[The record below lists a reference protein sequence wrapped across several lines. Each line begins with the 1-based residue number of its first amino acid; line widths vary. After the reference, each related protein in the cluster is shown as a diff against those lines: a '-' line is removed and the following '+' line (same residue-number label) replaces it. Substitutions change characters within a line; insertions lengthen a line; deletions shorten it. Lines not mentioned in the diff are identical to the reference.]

1 MRSKLSLGLAA
12 AMVLSLA
19 VIVVPLVLSPAV
31 AGTGTGYL
39 HTEGRLIKDANG
51 QTVRITGI
59 NWFGMETDNK
69 TFHGL
74 WANAPATWRGQ
85 IDRMASLGFNTIRV
99 PYAGDA
105 LRSNAV
111 ATSINSFTN
120 PDLVGLHPLQIL
132 DRVVEHAGSRGM
144 RIILD
149 RHRPTAAG
157 QTALWYT
164 PSVSEASMIADWQ
177 MLAQRYAG
185 NPTVIGA
192 DLFNEPHAEGTDPNG
207 TGACWGCG
215 DPNRDWRLAAQRI
228 GNAILSVQPNWLI
241 FVEGVSCLS
250 GGVANEWDN
259 IPDPWQN
266 CDWWGGNLSG
276 AVTQP
281 VVLSVANRL
290 VYAPHDYGISVFDRQ
305 SWFRDPNFPNNLPSV
320 WNHFW
325 GQLNAP
331 IMLGEFGSTLANP
344 LDVQWLTTLM
354 NYLTSNG
361 FSFTYWSWNPNSG
374 DTGGIALDDWYS
386 VNQQKYNILQPHLNP
401 PNNVPP
407 SPSVST
413 SRSVSPSPS
422 RSVSPSPSPSPS
434 RSVSPSPSIS
444 PRPPGGCTA
453 TYAITNSWP
462 GSPGGFGAEVRVTNT
477 GTTPTSN
484 GWRVNWT
491 FTAGQTITQ
500 LWQGV
505 LTVNGSNITVTN
517 PPDFNKVINP
527 GQSVTFGF
535 NGTWINSNPVP
546 NPITCTVL

>member
-1 MRSKLSLGLAA
+1 MRTKLTLGLTSVAVLLLSLVVILTPAA
-12 AMVLSLA
+12 VT
-19 VIVVPLVLSPAV
+19 PAV

-39 HTEGRLIKDANG
+39 HTDGRAIKDANG
-51 QTVRITGI
+51 TTIRITGI

-99 PYAGDA
+99 PYSGDA
-105 LRSNAV
+105 LKPDAV

-120 PDLVGLHPLQIL
+120 PDLLNLRPLEIL
-132 DRVVEHAGSRGM
+132 DRVIDYAGSRGM

-164 PSVSEASMIADWQ
+164 PAVSEASMIADWQ
-177 MLAQRYAG
+177 MLARRYAG
-185 NPTVIGA
+185 NTTVIGA
-192 DLFNEPHAEGTDPNG
+192 DLFNEPHADGTDPNG

-250 GGVANEWDN
+250 GGNANAWDN

-305 SWFRDPNFPNNLPSV
+305 PWFREPNFPSNLPSV

-344 LDVQWLTTLM
+344 LDVQWLNTLM
-354 NYLTSNG
+354 TYLTSKG

-386 VNQQKYNILQPHLNP
+386 INQQKYNILQPHLNP
-401 PNNVPP
+401 PTGSSPGP
-407 SPSVST
+407 SPSVSR
-413 SRSVSPSPS
+413 SNGPSPSVSPS
-422 RSVSPSPSPSPS
+422 RSPSPSS
-434 RSVSPSPSIS
+434 S

-453 TYAITNSWP
+453 TYTVTGSW
-462 GSPGGFGAEVRVTNT
+462 PGGFGAEVRVTNT

-484 GWRVNWT
+484 GWRVVWT
-491 FTAGQTITQ
+491 FASGQSIQNMWQAVYTASGNTITA
-500 LWQGV
+500 
-505 LTVNGSNITVTN
+505 TN
-517 PPDFNKVINP
+517 PPDFNKVIP
-527 GQSVTFGF
+527 AGQSITFGF
-535 NGTWINSNPVP
+535 NGIGPSTPVP
-546 NPITCTVL
+546 NPVSCTVL

>member
-1 MRSKLSLGLAA
+1 MARMSTIHFGDFMRTKLSLGLAT
-12 AMVLSLA
+12 VLLLSLA
-19 VIVVPLVLSPAV
+19 VILAPAVLSPAV

-39 HTEGRLIKDANG
+39 RTDGRVIKDASG
-51 QTVRITGI
+51 ATVRITGI

-99 PYAGDA
+99 PYSGDA
-105 LRSNAV
+105 LKPDAV
-111 ATSINSFTN
+111 ATSINSLTN

-132 DRVVEHAGSRGM
+132 DRVVEYAGSKGM

-149 RHRPTAAG
+149 RHRPTSAG
-157 QTALWYT
+157 QTPLWYT
-164 PSVSEASMIADWQ
+164 ASVSEASMIADWQ
-177 MLAQRYAG
+177 TLARRYAG

-250 GGVANEWDN
+250 GGTPNAWDN

-281 VVLSVANRL
+281 VVLNVANRL

-305 SWFRDPNFPNNLPSV
+305 PWFNDPNFPNNLPSV

-344 LDVQWLTTLM
+344 LDVQWLNTLM
-354 NYLTSNG
+354 TYLTSNG

-374 DTGGIALDDWYS
+374 DTGGIVGDDWWT
-386 VNQQKYNILQPHLNP
+386 VNQQKYNILRPHLNP
-401 PNNVPP
+401 PSGISPSPSTSV
-407 SPSVST
+407 SPSVS
-413 SRSVSPSPS
+413 PSS
-422 RSVSPSPSPSPS
+422 
-434 RSVSPSPSIS
+434 S
-444 PRPPGGCTA
+444 PRPGGCTA
-453 TYAITNSWP
+453 TYTITGSWQ
-462 GSPGGFGAEVRVTNT
+462 GGFGAEVRVTNT
-477 GTTPTSN
+477 GTAPTSN
-484 GWRVNWT
+484 GWRVVWT
-491 FTAGQTITQ
+491 FTAGQRVTN
-500 LWQGV
+500 LWQAV
-505 LTVNGSNITVTN
+505 YTVSGNTYTVTN
-517 PPDFNKVINP
+517 PPDYNKVIPP

-535 NGTWINSNPVP
+535 NASWTNSNPIP
-546 NPITCTVL
+546 SPITCTVL